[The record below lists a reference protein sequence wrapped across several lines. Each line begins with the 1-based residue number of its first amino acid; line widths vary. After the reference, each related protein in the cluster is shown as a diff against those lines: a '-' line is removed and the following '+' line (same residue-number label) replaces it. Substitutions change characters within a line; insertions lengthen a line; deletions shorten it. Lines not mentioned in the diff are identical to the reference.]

1 MSMRKVTK
9 TRGSFP
15 TEEAAIKLLY
25 MVLARV
31 VAKWET
37 VQHWKQ
43 MLNYL
48 DTMCGQRIQA
58 AGGLR

>member
-1 MSMRKVTK
+1 MARSK

-15 TEEAAIKLLY
+15 TEEAVFKLLS
-25 MVLARV
+25 LALTKL

-43 MLNYL
+43 LLNYL
-48 DTMCGQRIQA
+48 ETVCGERIRE
-58 AGGLR
+58 AGVRQ